1 MSLSSALQASLKHDA
16 TEIIKRW
23 SLRSLADHGI
33 EGVTAS
39 NSKLILSEATK
50 RLAHQHEACVR
61 ILEIVK
67 EIKSRQDN
75 ILNSEAAFVCQRAIS
90 NLESLRYV
98 HADTY
103 KLGREIVGNQNIW
116 NRFSKSDKHL
126 LHSTAE
132 QLRSR
137 HARSI
142 ETMVQIVSDI
152 RNIDGDE
159 TQVDSHVDEF
169 LQGRLGVQLLCDH
182 YVRLYKGS
190 PNGGVSVNCLLA
202 DAISDA
208 VTEASHMCDAHLQ
221 IFPETL
227 LPEPGLRLTIVRPW
241 IHHALVELL
250 KNAMAASVAKA
261 NRDSKNEVDPVR
273 INLGEDDEMILIDI
287 VDEGTGIE
295 QEFEEVFLL
304 GHSTA
309 VKRWDRLDEQQ
320 SYAAVRS
327 PLSSLGVGL
336 PTSRWMIEYFRGSLE
351 LWNNKDISTGP
362 SKGCTS
368 RLRLYRDPNI
378 LEQEPRIRR

>member
-1 MSLSSALQASLKHDA
+1 
-16 TEIIKRW
+16 
-23 SLRSLADHGI
+23 
-33 EGVTAS
+33 
-39 NSKLILSEATK
+39 
-50 RLAHQHEACVR
+50 
-61 ILEIVK
+61 
-67 EIKSRQDN
+67 
-75 ILNSEAAFVCQRAIS
+75 
-90 NLESLRYV
+90 
-98 HADTY
+98 
-103 KLGREIVGNQNIW
+103 
-116 NRFSKSDKHL
+116 
-126 LHSTAE
+126 
-132 QLRSR
+132 
-137 HARSI
+137 
-142 ETMVQIVSDI
+142 
-152 RNIDGDE
+152 
-159 TQVDSHVDEF
+159 
-169 LQGRLGVQLLCDH
+169 
-182 YVRLYKGS
+182 
-190 PNGGVSVNCLLA
+190 
-202 DAISDA
+202 
-208 VTEASHMCDAHLQ
+208 MCDAHLQ

-295 QEFEEVFLL
+295 QEFEEVFML

-368 RLRLYRDPNI
+368 RLRLYRDPNV
-378 LEQEPRIRR
+378 LEQEPNIRR